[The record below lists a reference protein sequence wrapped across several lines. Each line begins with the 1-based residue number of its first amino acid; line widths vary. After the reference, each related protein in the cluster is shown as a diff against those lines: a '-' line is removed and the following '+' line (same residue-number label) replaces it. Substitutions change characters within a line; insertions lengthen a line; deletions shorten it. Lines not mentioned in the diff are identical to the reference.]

1 MVGVRLV
8 LGAYAW
14 CAAGGV
20 RLVSPLIAAEV
31 EVDVGGAVEV
41 DVERLVRGGCLAG
54 VRLLAAVRLVVGVSR
69 WCAAG
74 GCCEW
79 LVCDWWLL

>member
-20 RLVSPLIAAEV
+20 RLVSPWIAAEV
-31 EVDVGGAVEV
+31 EVDVGGVVEV
-41 DVERLVRGGCLAG
+41 DVERLVRVRCGC
-54 VRLLAAVRLVVGVSR
+54 LAAVRLVGAVSG
-69 WCAAG
+69 WCESRTVADLNNG
-74 GCCEW
+74 
-79 LVCDWWLL
+79 LD

>member
-20 RLVSPLIAAEV
+20 RLVSPWIAAEV
-31 EVDVGGAVEV
+31 EVDVEGVVEV
-41 DVERLVRGGCLAG
+41 DVERLVRVRCGCLAG
-54 VRLLAAVRLVVGVSR
+54 VRLLAAVRLVAAVSG
-69 WCAAG
+69 WCESRTVAD
-74 GCCEW
+74 
-79 LVCDWWLL
+79 LNN